1 MVKTGSKGDVKQ
13 TQDKWKDA
21 DWARLLQRNEIQ
33 LEIICYTQLILC
45 FSKIIIRIYRQK
57 PFMYFKTLKQ
67 DR

>member
-1 MVKTGSKGDVKQ
+1 MKNYKMVKTGSKGDVKQ

-21 DWARLLQRNEIQ
+21 DWARLLQRNEIK

-57 PFMYFKTLKQ
+57 PFMYF
-67 DR
+67 